1 MKTIGI
7 TGGVGSGKTAVLAY
21 IKEHY
26 NCRVLLA
33 DELAHKVREPGGSGY
48 EVLAEL
54 LGKEVL
60 APDGRFDRRKMAEK
74 IFGQDKLLKQVNGI
88 IHPMVRKEILLEVDR
103 QKKEE
108 KIDFLFVEAALL
120 IEGGYEKILD
130 ELWYIYADEAKR
142 RQRLKESRGYSDE
155 KISGIVKQQ
164 LSEEEFRLHCSIVID
179 NSGSLEDTYRQI
191 DRKLEEYL

>member
-1 MKTIGI
+1 MKIIGI

>member
-1 MKTIGI
+1 MRTIGI

-26 NCRVLLA
+26 NCQVLLA
-33 DELAHKVREPGGSGY
+33 DELAHKVREPGGSCY
-48 EVLAEL
+48 EVLTEL

-74 IFGQDKLLKQVNGI
+74 IFGQTELLKQVNGI
-88 IHPMVRKEILLEVDR
+88 IHPMVRKEILLEIDR

-120 IEGGYEKILD
+120 IEGGYEKVLD

-155 KISGIVKQQ
+155 KVSGIVNQQ

>member
-1 MKTIGI
+1 MRTIGI

-26 NCRVLLA
+26 NCQVLLA
-33 DELAHKVREPGGSGY
+33 DELAHKVREPGGSCY
-48 EVLAEL
+48 EVLTEL

-60 APDGRFDRRKMAEK
+60 APDGKFDRRKMAEK
-74 IFGQDKLLKQVNGI
+74 IFGQTELLKQVNGI
-88 IHPMVRKEILLEVDR
+88 IHPMVRKEILLEIDR

-120 IEGGYEKILD
+120 IEGGYEKVLD

-155 KISGIVKQQ
+155 KVSGIVNQQ

>member
-1 MKTIGI
+1 MRTIGI

-26 NCRVLLA
+26 NCQVLLA
-33 DELAHKVREPGGSGY
+33 DELAHKVREPGGSCY
-48 EVLAEL
+48 EVLTEL

-60 APDGRFDRRKMAEK
+60 APDGKFDRRKMAEK
-74 IFGQDKLLKQVNGI
+74 IFRQTELLKQVNGI
-88 IHPMVRKEILLEVDR
+88 IHPMVRKEILLEIDR

-120 IEGGYEKILD
+120 IEGGYEKVLD

-155 KISGIVKQQ
+155 KVSGIVNQQ

>member
-1 MKTIGI
+1 MRTIGI

-26 NCRVLLA
+26 NCQVLLA
-33 DELAHKVREPGGSGY
+33 DELAHKVREPGGSCY
-48 EVLAEL
+48 EVLTEL

-60 APDGRFDRRKMAEK
+60 APDGKFDRRKMAEK
-74 IFGQDKLLKQVNGI
+74 IFGQTELLKQVNGI
-88 IHPMVRKEILLEVDR
+88 IHPMVRKEILLEIDR

-120 IEGGYEKILD
+120 IEGGYEKVLD

-155 KISGIVKQQ
+155 KVSRIVNQQ